1 MTRSSAPQPAP
12 HSRPNPGP
20 LRSNQGGLLALVPST
35 STEGPHLAL
44 VPRAPRPSRARRCP
58 AAFGFYYTF
67 LLGSAAARPFLREC
81 PRPPA
86 RQNFARSIAP
96 PNFRAPRPR
105 RSPAQGSL
113 WRLTTALVPG
123 TSTEGP
129 HLALAPRAQ
138 RFSRARRCPAAFGF
152 YYTFLPGSA
161 AARPFLMECPR
172 PPARQNFARS
182 IAPPNFRAPPP
193 RAEPCAGLSVALHHG
208 SSAQCC

>member
-1 MTRSSAPQPAP
+1 MENTKITTRQRRENYDAVLGATAAP

-113 WRLTTALVPG
+113 WRFTTALVPSAAKCAAYDNAATG
-123 TSTEGP
+123 STSVASTTRAATSTP
-129 HLALAPRAQ
+129 NRA
-138 RFSRARRCPAAFGF
+138 
-152 YYTFLPGSA
+152 TILV
-161 AARPFLMECPR
+161 L
-172 PPARQNFARS
+172 
-182 IAPPNFRAPPP
+182 
-193 RAEPCAGLSVALHHG
+193 V
-208 SSAQCC
+208 